1 MMIHFLTVHWKSDF
15 WIEPQLRQIGLSTT
29 SAYRVYSFFT
39 DLDIERHKSKFY
51 YASETAITDHATK
64 LNMLADIACSET
76 EGPGDLLVFLDSDAF
91 PVVPWEDFV
100 REKLKSNV
108 LVAVRREENL
118 GDPQPHPCFC
128 VTTAKFWKEEK
139 GDWSKGYQ
147 WKNSSGNLV
156 TDVGGNLLMKLNE
169 AGMPWHP
176 LLRSNIVNLHPL
188 FFGVYGDLVYHHG
201 AGSRKLSSRLDWEA
215 VKNGS
220 SKSIYF
226 LLSLIGLKQLL
237 LNKRVKANKDMSV
250 LIMKQILEDSNFY
263 RRLANF

>member
-1 MMIHFLTVHWKSDF
+1 
-15 WIEPQLRQIGLSTT
+15 
-29 SAYRVYSFFT
+29 
-39 DLDIERHKSKFY
+39 
-51 YASETAITDHATK
+51 
-64 LNMLADIACSET
+64 MLADIACSEA
-76 EGPGDLLVFLDSDAF
+76 EGPEDLLVFLDSDAF

-128 VTTAKFWKEEK
+128 VTAVKFWKEEK
-139 GDWSKGYQ
+139 GDWSKGYR
-147 WKNSSGNLV
+147 WKNSAGNLV

-176 LLRSNIVNLHPL
+176 LLRSNAVNVHPL
-188 FFGVYGDLVYHHG
+188 FFGIYGDLVYHHG

-237 LNKRVKANKDMSV
+237 LNKRVKANKNMSV

-263 RRLANF
+263 RRFADF